1 MKTRLGRLLTAA
13 AAALVMAVSPF
24 AGVKTSAAFTYTA
37 INGTTTTFNKYLVLD
52 DSAQV
57 PNVTFGFTIAAGDEV
72 PSSNGTMAVLPGI
85 VVKNGDVVTAP
96 KVSSV
101 TFAAGNDTVSYT
113 DWNDD
118 TKTFKTSDASAK
130 QMNGTDV
137 LTANKKYAKQT
148 AEVDFSG
155 VTFSEPGIYRYV
167 VSETAGSAKGISYT
181 TDKLVIDVYVTDYV
195 DTTDDNK
202 HKLQIAKVNDKAPY
216 VISRITSSSTPS
228 EIPTGTDLGSGDNY
242 KNGVE
247 KATGLTNTYT
257 THNLVVGKAVSG
269 NQASRDKYFALTVKV
284 ENLNAGD
291 KFNVS
296 LENDNNNDTVDG
308 NADGTS
314 GINPATKDA
323 NQNKENAQLITVAN
337 DATSF
342 EKTYYLQHGQYIA
355 IRGLPDGAKYTVTED
370 AEDYKSTEKI
380 ADTLSTLDWDPEHN
394 GNDAFDDDTSSN
406 NMTKDIYTGYTNTRN
421 GTVPT
426 GIVLSVVPAVIIF
439 ALALAALIVIAVRRK
454 RAE

>member
-1 MKTRLGRLLTAA
+1 MKTRIGRLLTAA

-24 AGVKTSAAFTYTA
+24 AGVKTSVAFTYVPVA
-37 INGTTTTFNKYLVLD
+37 GTQTTFNKYLVLD

-57 PNVTFGFTIAAGDEV
+57 PNVTFDFTIAAGDEV

-96 KVSSV
+96 KVTSA
-101 TFAAGNDTVSYT
+101 TFAPTDSPVSYA
-113 DWNDD
+113 DWSD
-118 TKTFKTSDASAK
+118 TNQTYHTSDVSAEK
-130 QMNGTDV
+130 MNGTAV
-137 LTANKKYAKQT
+137 LTTGEKYAKKQAT
-148 AEVDFSG
+148 VDFTG
-155 VTFSEPGIYRYV
+155 VTFPEPGIYRYV
-167 VSETAGSAKGISYT
+167 VSETAGNATGIGYT
-181 TDKLVIDVYVTDYV
+181 TDKLIIDVYVTDYV
-195 DTTDDNK
+195 DTDGI
-202 HKLQIAKVNDKAPY
+202 HKLQIENVGEKAPY
-216 VISRITSSSTPS
+216 VISRITSGSTPS
-228 EIPTGTDLGSGDNY
+228 EIRTGTDLGSGDNY

-284 ENLNAGD
+284 ENLNARD
-291 KFNVS
+291 KFTVS
-296 LENDNNNDTVDG
+296 IADDSNTATVDG
-308 NADGTS
+308 NADPTS

-323 NQNKENAQLITVAN
+323 YQNKENVQLITVAN

-342 EKTYYLQHGQYIA
+342 EQTYYLQHGQYIA

-380 ADTLSTLDWDPEHN
+380 ADTLSTLDWDPDHD
-394 GNDAFDDDTSSN
+394 GNDAFNDALSSD
-406 NMTKDIYTGYTNTRN
+406 NMTKDIYTGFTNTRN

>member
-37 INGTTTTFNKYLVLD
+37 INGTTTNFNKYLVLD
-52 DSAQV
+52 GSAQV
-57 PNVTFGFTIAAGDEV
+57 PNVTFGFTIEAGAAV
-72 PSSNGTMAVLPGI
+72 PSSNGTMEVLAGVMTP
-85 VVKNGDVVTAP
+85 TAP
-96 KVSSV
+96 TVSSV
-101 TFAAGNDTVSYT
+101 TFAPDDLTVSYT
-113 DWNDD
+113 DWSD
-118 TKTFKTSDASAK
+118 TDQTYHTSDVSAEK
-130 QMNGTDV
+130 MNGTAV
-137 LTANKKYAKQT
+137 LTENRKYAKQT

-167 VSETAGSAKGISYT
+167 VSETAGSATGIGYT
-181 TDKLVIDVYVTDYV
+181 TDKLIIDVYVTDYV
-195 DTTDDNK
+195 DTDGK
-202 HKLQIAKVNDKAPY
+202 HKLQIENVDNKAPY
-216 VISRITSSSTPS
+216 VISRITASGSAASIT
-228 EIPTGTDLGSGDNY
+228 TGTNLGSDAY
-242 KNGVE
+242 SSAE

-296 LENDNNNDTVDG
+296 IAADENDVTVDG
-308 NADGTS
+308 NADATS
-314 GINPATKDA
+314 RINPATIPA

-337 DATSF
+337 GATSF
-342 EKTYYLQHGQYIA
+342 EQTYYLQHGQYIA
-355 IRGLPDGAKYTVTED
+355 IRGLPHGASYTVSEA
-370 AEDYKSTEKI
+370 AEDYKQTANATIDEVAFNSGTYS
-380 ADTLSTLDWDPEHN
+380 DTDKNITGTLTT
-394 GNDAFDDDTSSN
+394 DAKVGF
-406 NMTKDIYTGYTNTRN
+406 TNTRN

>member
-24 AGVKTSAAFTYTA
+24 AGVKTSAAFTYVPVA
-37 INGTTTTFNKYLVLD
+37 GTNTIFNKYLVLD
-52 DSAQV
+52 DSAEV
-57 PNVTFGFTIAAGDEV
+57 PNVKFDFTIAAGDGVQSAE
-72 PSSNGTMAVLPGI
+72 GTMEVLPGI
-85 VVKNGDVVTAP
+85 VVKDGDVVTAP

-101 TFAAGNDTVSYT
+101 TFAPTDSTDSIVSYAQ
-113 DWNDD
+113 WNQSY
-118 TKTFKTSDASAK
+118 KTSDASAEK
-130 QMNGTDV
+130 MNGETV
-137 LTANKKYAKQT
+137 LTENRKYAKQT

-216 VISRITSSSTPS
+216 VISRITASGTAS
-228 EIPTGTDLGSGDNY
+228 EIPTGADLGSGDNY
-242 KNGVE
+242 KPGVE

-296 LENDNNNDTVDG
+296 IADDSNTATVDG
-308 NADGTS
+308 NADATS
-314 GINPATKDA
+314 GENPATKAA
-323 NQNKENAQLITVAN
+323 NAGKTNETLITVAA
-337 DATSF
+337 DKTGFSQ
-342 EKTYYLQHGQYIA
+342 TYYLQHGQYIA
-355 IRGLPDGAKYTVTED
+355 IRGLPEGAAYTVTED
-370 AEDYKSTEKI
+370 AEDYKQAHKAQIS
-380 ADTLSTLDWDPEHN
+380 DTLKFEDGTYSETTKAITGTLN
-394 GNDAFDDDTSSN
+394 TDAKVGF
-406 NMTKDIYTGYTNTRN
+406 TNTRN

>member
-24 AGVKTSAAFTYTA
+24 AGVKTSAAFRYTPVS
-37 INGTTTTFNKYLVLD
+37 GTQTTFNKYLVLD
-52 DSAQV
+52 DSAEV
-57 PNVTFGFTIAAGDEV
+57 PNVTFDFTIAAGTAV
-72 PSSNGTMAVLPGI
+72 PSSNGTMEVLAGVMTP
-85 VVKNGDVVTAP
+85 TAP
-96 KVSSV
+96 TVSSV
-101 TFAAGNDTVSYT
+101 TFAPTDPIVSYAQW
-113 DWNDD
+113 DQSY
-118 TKTFKTSDASAK
+118 KTSDASA
-130 QMNGTDV
+130 QNMNGAEE
-137 LTANKKYAKQT
+137 LTTGKKYAKKQAT
-148 AEVDFSG
+148 VDFTG
-155 VTFSEPGIYRYV
+155 VTYPEPGIYRYV
-167 VSETAGSAKGISYT
+167 VSETVPEEANKAKGIGYT
-181 TDKLVIDVYVTDYV
+181 TDKLIIDVYVTDKN
-195 DTTDDNK
+195 DGTHT
-202 HKLQIAKVNDKAPY
+202 LQIDDVDGY
-216 VISRITSSSTPS
+216 VISRITATGTPS
-228 EIPTGTDLGSGDNY
+228 EIPTGADLGSGDKY
-242 KNGVE
+242 KPGVE
-247 KATGLTNTYT
+247 KATGLTNNYT
-257 THNLVVGKAVSG
+257 THKLVVGKAVSG

-291 KFNVS
+291 KFTVS
-296 LENDNNNDTVDG
+296 IADDSNTATVDG
-308 NADGTS
+308 NADATS
-314 GINPATKDA
+314 GTNPATKDS

-380 ADTLSTLDWDPEHN
+380 ADTLSTLDWDPNHD
-394 GNDAFDDDTSSN
+394 GNDAFNDALTSD